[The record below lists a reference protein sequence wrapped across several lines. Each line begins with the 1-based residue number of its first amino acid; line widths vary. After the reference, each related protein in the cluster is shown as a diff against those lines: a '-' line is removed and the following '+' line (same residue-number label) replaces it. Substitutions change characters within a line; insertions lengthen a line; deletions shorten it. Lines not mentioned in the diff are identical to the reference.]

1 MCGVSI
7 DSWGGKNA
15 FDVCWQNKEKMKYHN
30 KNFIPARA
38 MVLGMHDALVSLTG
52 LIAGIAFTMPRRRDI
67 VLTAIIASI
76 TASMSMAASNYLAEK
91 AGDGQSAL
99 RAGLYTGAAYMLTC
113 VVLIIP
119 FTCVANRT
127 VALFATFALAILII
141 FIFNWGLARRGTR
154 HWQHRAFE
162 MLGVCAGVS
171 CAAFIIG
178 QIATYFLGPSI

>member
-1 MCGVSI
+1 
-7 DSWGGKNA
+7 
-15 FDVCWQNKEKMKYHN
+15 MKYRN
-30 KNFIPARA
+30 ENFIPARA

-113 VVLIIP
+113 IVLIIP
-119 FTCVANRT
+119 FMCIANRT
-127 VALFATFALAILII
+127 VALFTTFILAILII

-154 HWQHRAFE
+154 HWRHRAFE

-178 QIATYFLGPSI
+178 QIATYFLGLNI